1 MNTSAGLA
9 GTIRRK
15 VMKGKGKPKM
25 MKPGKGK
32 AMPMHEMPEHMMHKG
47 KKKGKK

>member
-9 GTIRRK
+9 GTIRRQM
-15 VMKGKGKPKM
+15 MKGKGKPKKMPVMPKGGGMKAELPPM
-25 MKPGKGK
+25 MR
-32 AMPMHEMPEHMMHKG
+32 